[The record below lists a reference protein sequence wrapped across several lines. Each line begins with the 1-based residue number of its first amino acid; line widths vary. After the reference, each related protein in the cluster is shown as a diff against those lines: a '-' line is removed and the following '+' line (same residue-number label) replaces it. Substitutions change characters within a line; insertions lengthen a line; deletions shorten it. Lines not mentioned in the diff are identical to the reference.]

1 MFLSMTM
8 ALPRSFTIRSSLG
21 KLKATVWGP
30 FTSCKS
36 IFHLS
41 QFLSYKSPIIDKSG
55 HGGHHWEIIF
65 SCTSFRICGSQQFNE
80 LETAQ
85 NALLRDSGVKEI
97 THFEISASQEVM
109 TSHTFI
115 TTPEGSKSWKAH
127 TPLLNSNRMT
137 RIGEAETPFDL
148 YSEAIGKL
156 SSSSC
161 KTDISVT
168 YFPKCRPHESL
179 NWHNSAINKLT

>member
-1 MFLSMTM
+1 LIFL
-8 ALPRSFTIRSSLG
+8 
-21 KLKATVWGP
+21 
-30 FTSCKS
+30 
-36 IFHLS
+36 LS
-41 QFLSYKSPIIDKSG
+41 QFLSYNLPIIDKSG
-55 HGGHHWEIIF
+55 HGGHHWDILMH
-65 SCTSFRICGSQQFNE
+65 QFQD
-80 LETAQ
+80 LWLSAVQWIRTAQ

-127 TPLLNSNRMT
+127 TPLLNNNRMT

-168 YFPKCRPHESL
+168 YFPKCRPHQSL
-179 NWHNSAINKLT
+179 NWHNSAINKLTKAINQD